1 MEEEKK
7 PEKILTEKEPEVSEP
22 VTLEKINELLTNN
35 LKWSQIIYEQN
46 RKINK
51 KLFWSSFFNYLKLV
65 LIIIPLIVGFVYLLP
80 GLNNFLKTL
89 SVFSGYDIYQ
99 EGEKQQG
106 AFWDNFLNQLPID
119 QSKQEQIKALL
130 R

>member
-1 MEEEKK
+1 MEDQKK
-7 PEKILTEKEPEVSEP
+7 PEAILEEKDQQLAEP

-51 KLFWSSFFNYLKLV
+51 KLFWTAFANYLKLA
-65 LIIIPLIVGFVYLLP
+65 LIIVPLVVGLFYLLP
-80 GLNNFLKTL
+80 GLNNFLRTL
-89 SVFSGYDIYQ
+89 DVFSGYDVCKE
-99 EGEKQQG
+99 EGKQQE
-106 AFWDNFLNQLPID
+106 AFWENLLNQLPID
-119 QSKQEQIKALL
+119 HVKQEQIKALL